1 MAHKRSILK
10 GTVIVPKTRK
20 ALSNAR
26 SYTMKRV
33 NFLVKGAKKRARS
46 VPAYLDRTL
55 SRSIRR
61 SIRRIVPFKR

>member
-1 MAHKRSILK
+1 MARKRGILK

-26 SYTMKRV
+26 FRTMKRV
-33 NFLVKGAKKRARS
+33 KFLVNRAKKSVRS
-46 VPAYLDRTL
+46 VPTYLDRTL

-61 SIRRIVPFKR
+61 SIRRIIPFKR

>member
-1 MAHKRSILK
+1 MARKRGILK

-26 SYTMKRV
+26 FRTIKRV
-33 NFLVKGAKKRARS
+33 KFLVNGAKKRARS

-55 SRSIRR
+55 SRTIRR
-61 SIRRIVPFKR
+61 SVRRIMSFKR

>member
-1 MAHKRSILK
+1 MARKCGILK

-26 SYTMKRV
+26 LRTMKRV
-33 NFLVKGAKKRARS
+33 KFLVNRAKKSVRS
-46 VPAYLDRTL
+46 VPTYLDRTL

-61 SIRRIVPFKR
+61 SVRRIMPFKR

>member
-1 MAHKRSILK
+1 MAHKRGILK

-26 SYTMKRV
+26 FRTMKRV
-33 NFLVKGAKKRARS
+33 KFLVNRAKKSARS

-61 SIRRIVPFKR
+61 SVRRMMPSRR